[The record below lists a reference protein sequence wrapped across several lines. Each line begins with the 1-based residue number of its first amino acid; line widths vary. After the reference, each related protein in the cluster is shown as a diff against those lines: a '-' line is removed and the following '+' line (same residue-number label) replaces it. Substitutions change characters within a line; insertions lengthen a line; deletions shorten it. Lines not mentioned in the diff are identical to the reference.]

1 MSELTEQNLTRQ
13 QAEQEMACLR
23 KIYASVRLLDP
34 KMLVEEPC
42 YPPWKNVHPCTSCV
56 GREAMAGKCQCSKLE
71 TLGSSLYQ
79 VTARYVEVD
88 GKSYVMEMI
97 LPLDAS
103 ARSSLHSNELIYRD
117 ALTGAYNRRF
127 YEEELKHKYLN
138 AGVAMIDLDDF
149 KLCNDT
155 YGHSAGDAALRL
167 IVSIIHRCIRSTDM
181 LVRYGGDELLLILP
195 DISAEAFVRK
205 LKDINKRL
213 FAAHLPEFEKMHVSA
228 SIGGV
233 MTAGIPISDA
243 LLIADKRM
251 YLAKRRKNTVVA
263 ADIAPDAVCSE
274 NEHRPM
280 VLIVDD
286 SPMNRDILSEILCDD
301 FEILEAPNG
310 PKCLELLNAWGSDI
324 SIVLLDIV
332 MPDMDGFDV
341 LSRMSAQG
349 WLEEIPIVMISSEDS
364 SQTVRRA
371 YELGA
376 SDYISRPFDA
386 RIVHRRV
393 SNVARLYARQRR
405 LSALVSQQFY
415 DREKNDQIM
424 IGILSQVTEIHNS
437 ESIHHISRVQR
448 ITSILLE
455 RLCQKTDIYGLSG
468 MDRYLITTASALHDI
483 GKVAIDDRILNAHDP
498 TPEQTAILHT
508 HPILGAQ
515 MLENLSQYQD
525 EPLVKF
531 AIQICRWH
539 HERWDGNGYPDRL
552 KGDEIPIS
560 AQVVALADVYDALT
574 SERCYKHAYDHD
586 TALRMI
592 LNGECGTFNPLLLD
606 CLQESSEQLRTELTR
621 SEWDR
626 GFRQET
632 HRLSEEILHRE
643 ALPREN
649 HSQLLLEQ
657 EKERT
662 DFYAAQ
668 CGGIRFDY
676 DLLAGSVTVYDY
688 HAEPLQQK
696 TVADF
701 AQGRGLGFLN
711 EQDRRKLSKAISR
724 ATPEAPDV
732 VLPVMVQR
740 DGKPHLHRMAL
751 HTIWS
756 GAGVRRCVNVLG
768 QLTDEQHRVEH
779 QTELLTATDPEEHPA
794 QFLRRL
800 QGIFDVVRLV
810 DPEHR
815 KVLALD
821 SDGILTE
828 KPGNCHMVWNRDTR
842 CENCI
847 SATAYARKTILNK
860 IEFKDEEAYFVI
872 SKYIEVGGRGC
883 MLEMV
888 TRLTDGRWLD
898 MGGHRLLLDRCD
910 GMERSAFVDPL
921 TGAYTRRYF
930 DKFLAG
936 GEMHGGV
943 AMIDVDQ
950 FKSVNDSF
958 GHLVGDEALQTVA
971 AAMQSCLRQTDIL
984 IRYGGDEFLLLMPQN
999 CPDGVESVIRRVRD
1013 AVQAARVPS
1022 HPELRLS
1029 VSIGG
1034 VCNVQPLTEA
1044 IRQADARMYC
1054 NKENGEQVL

>member
-34 KMLVEEPC
+34 KMLAEEPC

-88 GKSYVMEMI
+88 GKPYVMEMI

-103 ARSSLHSNELIYRD
+103 ARSTLNSNELIYRD

-167 IVSIIHRCIRSTDM
+167 IVSIIHRRIRSTDM
-181 LVRYGGDELLLILP
+181 LP

-233 MTAGIPISDA
+233 MAAGIPISDA
-243 LLIADKRM
+243 LPIADKRM
-251 YLAKRRKNTVVA
+251 YLAKHSKNTVVTE
-263 ADIAPDAVCSE
+263 DIAPDAVRSE
-274 NEHRPM
+274 NDHRPM

-349 WLEEIPIVMISSEDS
+349 WLEDIPVVMISSEDS

-393 SNVARLYARQRR
+393 SNVTRLYARQRR

-415 DREKNDQIM
+415 DREKNDQMM
-424 IGILSQVTEIHNS
+424 IGILGQVMEIHNS

-468 MDRYLITTASALHDI
+468 MDRYLITTASSLHDI
-483 GKVAIDDRILNAHDP
+483 GKVAIDDRILNAHDL

-539 HERWDGNGYPDRL
+539 HERWDGSGYPDGR
-552 KGDEIPIS
+552 KGDDIPIA
-560 AQVVALADVYDALT
+560 AQVVALAD
-574 SERCYKHAYDHD
+574 AYDGLVGKWDKHEALSQEEAVAEL
-586 TALRMI
+586 TAGKR
-592 LNGECGTFNPLLLD
+592 GAFNPLLLE
-606 CLQESSEQLRTELTR
+606 CLRDVEDRLAEETEGDTPAPPKKGIFF
-621 SEWDR
+621 D
-626 GFRQET
+626 ET
-632 HRLSEEILHRE
+632 
-643 ALPREN
+643 
-649 HSQLLLEQ
+649 
-657 EKERT
+657 
-662 DFYAAQ
+662 
-668 CGGIRFDY
+668 
-676 DLLAGSVTVYDY
+676 
-688 HAEPLQQK
+688 
-696 TVADF
+696 
-701 AQGRGLGFLN
+701 
-711 EQDRRKLSKAISR
+711 
-724 ATPEAPDV
+724 
-732 VLPVMVQR
+732 
-740 DGKPHLHRMAL
+740 
-751 HTIWS
+751 
-756 GAGVRRCVNVLG
+756 VLG
-768 QLTDEQHRVEH
+768 
-779 QTELLTATDPEEHPA
+779 
-794 QFLRRL
+794 
-800 QGIFDVVRLV
+800 
-810 DPEHR
+810 
-815 KVLALD
+815 
-821 SDGILTE
+821 
-828 KPGNCHMVWNRDTR
+828 
-842 CENCI
+842 
-847 SATAYARKTILNK
+847 
-860 IEFKDEEAYFVI
+860 
-872 SKYIEVGGRGC
+872 
-883 MLEMV
+883 
-888 TRLTDGRWLD
+888 
-898 MGGHRLLLDRCD
+898 
-910 GMERSAFVDPL
+910 
-921 TGAYTRRYF
+921 
-930 DKFLAG
+930 
-936 GEMHGGV
+936 
-943 AMIDVDQ
+943 
-950 FKSVNDSF
+950 
-958 GHLVGDEALQTVA
+958 
-971 AAMQSCLRQTDIL
+971 
-984 IRYGGDEFLLLMPQN
+984 
-999 CPDGVESVIRRVRD
+999 
-1013 AVQAARVPS
+1013 
-1022 HPELRLS
+1022 
-1029 VSIGG
+1029 
-1034 VCNVQPLTEA
+1034 
-1044 IRQADARMYC
+1044 
-1054 NKENGEQVL
+1054 

>member
-23 KIYASVRLLDP
+23 RIYASVRLLDP
-34 KMLVEEPC
+34 KTLAEEPC
-42 YPPWKNVHPCTSCV
+42 CPPWKNIHPYTSCV

-71 TLGSSLYQ
+71 TLDRSLCQ

-88 GKSYVMEMI
+88 GKPYVMEMI

-127 YEEELKHKYLN
+127 YEEELKHTYLN

-167 IVSIIHRCIRSTDM
+167 ITSIIHRCIRSTDM

-233 MTAGIPISDA
+233 MAAGIPISDA
-243 LLIADKRM
+243 LPIADKRM
-251 YLAKRRKNTVVA
+251 YLAKRRKNTVVTE
-263 ADIAPDAVCSE
+263 DIAPDAVRSE
-274 NEHRPM
+274 NDHRPM

-301 FEILEAPNG
+301 FEILEAPDG

-349 WLEEIPIVMISSEDS
+349 WLEEIPVVMISSEDS

-415 DREKNDQIM
+415 DREKNDQMM
-424 IGILSQVTEIHNS
+424 IGILGQVTEIHNS

-483 GKVAIDDRILNAHDP
+483 GKVAIDDRILNAHDL

-525 EPLVKF
+525 APLVKF

-539 HERWDGNGYPDRL
+539 HERWDGSGYPDGR
-552 KGDEIPIS
+552 KGDDIPIA
-560 AQVVALADVYDALT
+560 AQVVALAD
-574 SERCYKHAYDHD
+574 AYDGLTGKRD
-586 TALRMI
+586 KREALSQEEAVAELTA
-592 LNGECGTFNPLLLD
+592 GKHGAFNPLLLE
-606 CLQESSEQLRTELTR
+606 CLRDVES
-621 SEWDR
+621 
-626 GFRQET
+626 
-632 HRLSEEILHRE
+632 RL
-643 ALPREN
+643 A
-649 HSQLLLEQ
+649 
-657 EKERT
+657 
-662 DFYAAQ
+662 
-668 CGGIRFDY
+668 
-676 DLLAGSVTVYDY
+676 
-688 HAEPLQQK
+688 
-696 TVADF
+696 
-701 AQGRGLGFLN
+701 
-711 EQDRRKLSKAISR
+711 
-724 ATPEAPDV
+724 
-732 VLPVMVQR
+732 
-740 DGKPHLHRMAL
+740 
-751 HTIWS
+751 
-756 GAGVRRCVNVLG
+756 
-768 QLTDEQHRVEH
+768 
-779 QTELLTATDPEEHPA
+779 
-794 QFLRRL
+794 
-800 QGIFDVVRLV
+800 
-810 DPEHR
+810 
-815 KVLALD
+815 
-821 SDGILTE
+821 
-828 KPGNCHMVWNRDTR
+828 
-842 CENCI
+842 
-847 SATAYARKTILNK
+847 
-860 IEFKDEEAYFVI
+860 EEA
-872 SKYIEVGGRGC
+872 E
-883 MLEMV
+883 
-888 TRLTDGRWLD
+888 
-898 MGGHRLLLDRCD
+898 
-910 GMERSAFVDPL
+910 
-921 TGAYTRRYF
+921 
-930 DKFLAG
+930 
-936 GEMHGGV
+936 
-943 AMIDVDQ
+943 
-950 FKSVNDSF
+950 
-958 GHLVGDEALQTVA
+958 
-971 AAMQSCLRQTDIL
+971 
-984 IRYGGDEFLLLMPQN
+984 
-999 CPDGVESVIRRVRD
+999 
-1013 AVQAARVPS
+1013 
-1022 HPELRLS
+1022 
-1029 VSIGG
+1029 
-1034 VCNVQPLTEA
+1034 
-1044 IRQADARMYC
+1044 ADAPPPP
-1054 NKENGEQVL
+1054 KKGFSLTKLFLDEV

>member
-13 QAEQEMACLR
+13 QTEQEMACLR
-23 KIYASVRLLDP
+23 RIYASVRLLDP
-34 KMLVEEPC
+34 KTLAEKPC

-56 GREAMAGKCQCSKLE
+56 GREAMAGRCQCSKLE

-88 GKSYVMEMI
+88 GKPYVMEMI

-103 ARSSLHSNELIYRD
+103 ARSTLRSNELVYRD

-167 IVSIIHRCIRSTDM
+167 ITSIIHRCIRSTDM

-233 MTAGIPISDA
+233 MAAGIPISDA
-243 LLIADKRM
+243 LPIADKRM
-251 YLAKRRKNTVVA
+251 YLAKRRKNTVVTE
-263 ADIAPDAVCSE
+263 DIAPDAVRSE
-274 NEHRPM
+274 NDHRPM

-301 FEILEAPNG
+301 FEILEAPDG

-324 SIVLLDIV
+324 SIVLLDIVLLDIV

-349 WLEEIPIVMISSEDS
+349 WLEEIPVVMISSEDS

-415 DREKNDQIM
+415 DREKNDQMM
-424 IGILSQVTEIHNS
+424 IGILGQVTEIHNS

-483 GKVAIDDRILNAHDP
+483 GKVAIDDRILNAHDL

-539 HERWDGNGYPDRL
+539 HERWDGSGYPDGR
-552 KGDEIPIS
+552 KGDDIPIA
-560 AQVVALADVYDALT
+560 AQVVALAD
-574 SERCYKHAYDHD
+574 AYDGLVGKRDKHEALSQEEAVAEL
-586 TALRMI
+586 TA
-592 LNGECGTFNPLLLD
+592 GKHGAFNPLLLE
-606 CLQESSEQLRTELTR
+606 CLRDVE
-621 SEWDR
+621 
-626 GFRQET
+626 G
-632 HRLSEEILHRE
+632 RL
-643 ALPREN
+643 A
-649 HSQLLLEQ
+649 
-657 EKERT
+657 
-662 DFYAAQ
+662 
-668 CGGIRFDY
+668 
-676 DLLAGSVTVYDY
+676 
-688 HAEPLQQK
+688 
-696 TVADF
+696 
-701 AQGRGLGFLN
+701 
-711 EQDRRKLSKAISR
+711 
-724 ATPEAPDV
+724 
-732 VLPVMVQR
+732 
-740 DGKPHLHRMAL
+740 
-751 HTIWS
+751 
-756 GAGVRRCVNVLG
+756 
-768 QLTDEQHRVEH
+768 
-779 QTELLTATDPEEHPA
+779 
-794 QFLRRL
+794 
-800 QGIFDVVRLV
+800 
-810 DPEHR
+810 
-815 KVLALD
+815 
-821 SDGILTE
+821 
-828 KPGNCHMVWNRDTR
+828 
-842 CENCI
+842 
-847 SATAYARKTILNK
+847 
-860 IEFKDEEAYFVI
+860 EEA
-872 SKYIEVGGRGC
+872 E
-883 MLEMV
+883 
-888 TRLTDGRWLD
+888 
-898 MGGHRLLLDRCD
+898 
-910 GMERSAFVDPL
+910 
-921 TGAYTRRYF
+921 
-930 DKFLAG
+930 
-936 GEMHGGV
+936 
-943 AMIDVDQ
+943 
-950 FKSVNDSF
+950 
-958 GHLVGDEALQTVA
+958 
-971 AAMQSCLRQTDIL
+971 
-984 IRYGGDEFLLLMPQN
+984 
-999 CPDGVESVIRRVRD
+999 
-1013 AVQAARVPS
+1013 
-1022 HPELRLS
+1022 
-1029 VSIGG
+1029 
-1034 VCNVQPLTEA
+1034 
-1044 IRQADARMYC
+1044 ADAPPEKRDS
-1054 NKENGEQVL
+1054 L

>member
-1 MSELTEQNLTRQ
+1 MSELTDHIMTRQ
-13 QAEQEMACLR
+13 QAEEEMACLR
-23 KIYASVRLLDP
+23 KIFPIVRLLDR
-34 KMLVEEPC
+34 KTLAEQPC
-42 YPPWKNVHPCTSCV
+42 YPPWKNAHPCTSCV
-56 GREAMAGKCQCSKLE
+56 GREALAGKCQCTKLE
-71 TLGSSLYQ
+71 TMGSKHYQ
-79 VTARYVEVD
+79 AIARYVEID
-88 GKSYVMEMI
+88 GEPSVIEMV
-97 LPLDAS
+97 LPLDSGAL
-103 ARSSLHSNELIYRD
+103 RTLHSDEQLYTDPLI
-117 ALTGAYNRRF
+117 GAYNRRF

-155 YGHSAGDAALRL
+155 FGHAAGDAALRL
-167 IVSIIHRCIRSTDM
+167 TASIIHRCIRSTDM

-213 FAAHLPEFEKMHVSA
+213 FAAHLPEFEKLHVSA

-251 YLAKRRKNTVVA
+251 YLAKRRKNTVVT

-349 WLEEIPIVMISSEDS
+349 WLEDIPVVMISSEDS

-455 RLCQKTDIYGLSG
+455 RLCQKTDIYGLNG

-483 GKVAIDDRILNAHDP
+483 GKVAIDDRILNAHDL

-531 AIQICRWH
+531 ALQICRWH
-539 HERWDGNGYPDRL
+539 HERWDGSGFPDGL
-552 KGDEIPIS
+552 KGDSIPIA
-560 AQVVALADVYDALT
+560 AQVVALAD
-574 SERCYKHAYDHD
+574 AYDSLVGKGDKHL
-586 TALRMI
+586 ALPQAQAI
-592 LNGECGTFNPLLLD
+592 AELEAGTYGAFNPLLLE
-606 CLQESSEQLRTELTR
+606 CLRDVK
-621 SEWDR
+621 DR
-626 GFRQET
+626 
-632 HRLSEEILHRE
+632 
-643 ALPREN
+643 
-649 HSQLLLEQ
+649 
-657 EKERT
+657 
-662 DFYAAQ
+662 
-668 CGGIRFDY
+668 
-676 DLLAGSVTVYDY
+676 LA
-688 HAEPLQQK
+688 
-696 TVADF
+696 
-701 AQGRGLGFLN
+701 
-711 EQDRRKLSKAISR
+711 
-724 ATPEAPDV
+724 
-732 VLPVMVQR
+732 
-740 DGKPHLHRMAL
+740 
-751 HTIWS
+751 
-756 GAGVRRCVNVLG
+756 
-768 QLTDEQHRVEH
+768 
-779 QTELLTATDPEEHPA
+779 
-794 QFLRRL
+794 
-800 QGIFDVVRLV
+800 
-810 DPEHR
+810 
-815 KVLALD
+815 
-821 SDGILTE
+821 
-828 KPGNCHMVWNRDTR
+828 
-842 CENCI
+842 
-847 SATAYARKTILNK
+847 
-860 IEFKDEEAYFVI
+860 EEAGMDTPAPPPE
-872 SKYIEVGGRGC
+872 K
-883 MLEMV
+883 
-888 TRLTDGRWLD
+888 RL
-898 MGGHRLLLDRCD
+898 
-910 GMERSAFVDPL
+910 P
-921 TGAYTRRYF
+921 F
-930 DKFLAG
+930 DETSLG
-936 GEMHGGV
+936 
-943 AMIDVDQ
+943 
-950 FKSVNDSF
+950 
-958 GHLVGDEALQTVA
+958 
-971 AAMQSCLRQTDIL
+971 
-984 IRYGGDEFLLLMPQN
+984 
-999 CPDGVESVIRRVRD
+999 
-1013 AVQAARVPS
+1013 
-1022 HPELRLS
+1022 
-1029 VSIGG
+1029 
-1034 VCNVQPLTEA
+1034 
-1044 IRQADARMYC
+1044 
-1054 NKENGEQVL
+1054 

>member
-23 KIYASVRLLDP
+23 KIYASVRLLDS
-34 KMLVEEPC
+34 KTLAEEPC

-88 GKSYVMEMI
+88 GKPYVMEMI

-103 ARSSLHSNELIYRD
+103 ARSTLHSNELIYRD

-213 FAAHLPEFEKMHVSA
+213 FASRLPEFEKMHVSA
-228 SIGGV
+228 SIGGA
-233 MTAGIPISDA
+233 MAAGIPISDA

-251 YLAKRRKNTVVA
+251 YLAKRRKNTVVT
-263 ADIAPDAVCSE
+263 ADIAPDAVRSE
-274 NEHRPM
+274 NDHRPM

-301 FEILEAPNG
+301 FELLEAPDG
-310 PKCLELLNAWGSDI
+310 PRCLELLNAWGSDI

-349 WLEEIPIVMISSEDS
+349 WLEDIPVVMISSEDS

-424 IGILSQVTEIHNS
+424 IGILSQVMEIHNS

-483 GKVAIDDRILNAHDP
+483 GKVAIDDRILNAHDL

-539 HERWDGNGYPDRL
+539 HERWDGSGYPDGR
-552 KGDEIPIS
+552 KGDDIPIA
-560 AQVVALADVYDALT
+560 AQVVALAD
-574 SERCYKHAYDHD
+574 AYDGLVGKRD
-586 TALRMI
+586 KREALSQEEAVAELTA
-592 LNGECGTFNPLLLD
+592 GKHGAFNPLLLE
-606 CLQESSEQLRTELTR
+606 CLRDVEDRLAEETEADAPPPPKKGILF
-621 SEWDR
+621 D
-626 GFRQET
+626 ET
-632 HRLSEEILHRE
+632 
-643 ALPREN
+643 
-649 HSQLLLEQ
+649 
-657 EKERT
+657 
-662 DFYAAQ
+662 
-668 CGGIRFDY
+668 
-676 DLLAGSVTVYDY
+676 
-688 HAEPLQQK
+688 
-696 TVADF
+696 
-701 AQGRGLGFLN
+701 
-711 EQDRRKLSKAISR
+711 
-724 ATPEAPDV
+724 
-732 VLPVMVQR
+732 
-740 DGKPHLHRMAL
+740 
-751 HTIWS
+751 
-756 GAGVRRCVNVLG
+756 VLG
-768 QLTDEQHRVEH
+768 
-779 QTELLTATDPEEHPA
+779 
-794 QFLRRL
+794 
-800 QGIFDVVRLV
+800 
-810 DPEHR
+810 
-815 KVLALD
+815 
-821 SDGILTE
+821 
-828 KPGNCHMVWNRDTR
+828 
-842 CENCI
+842 
-847 SATAYARKTILNK
+847 
-860 IEFKDEEAYFVI
+860 
-872 SKYIEVGGRGC
+872 
-883 MLEMV
+883 
-888 TRLTDGRWLD
+888 
-898 MGGHRLLLDRCD
+898 
-910 GMERSAFVDPL
+910 
-921 TGAYTRRYF
+921 
-930 DKFLAG
+930 
-936 GEMHGGV
+936 
-943 AMIDVDQ
+943 
-950 FKSVNDSF
+950 
-958 GHLVGDEALQTVA
+958 
-971 AAMQSCLRQTDIL
+971 
-984 IRYGGDEFLLLMPQN
+984 
-999 CPDGVESVIRRVRD
+999 
-1013 AVQAARVPS
+1013 
-1022 HPELRLS
+1022 
-1029 VSIGG
+1029 
-1034 VCNVQPLTEA
+1034 
-1044 IRQADARMYC
+1044 
-1054 NKENGEQVL
+1054 

>member
-34 KMLVEEPC
+34 KMLAEEPC
-42 YPPWKNVHPCTSCV
+42 CPPWKNVHPCTSCV

-88 GKSYVMEMI
+88 GKPYVMEMT

-103 ARSSLHSNELIYRD
+103 ARSTLHSNELIYRD

-205 LKDINKRL
+205 LKNINKRL
-213 FAAHLPEFEKMHVSA
+213 FAAHLPEFEKLHVSA

-233 MTAGIPISDA
+233 MAAGIPISDA

-251 YLAKRRKNTVVA
+251 YLAKRRKNTVVT

-274 NEHRPM
+274 NDHRPM

-349 WLEEIPIVMISSEDS
+349 WLEDIPVVMISSEDS
-364 SQTVRRA
+364 SQT
-371 YELGA
+371 
-376 SDYISRPFDA
+376 
-386 RIVHRRV
+386 VHRRV

-483 GKVAIDDRILNAHDP
+483 GKVAIDDRILNAHDL

-531 AIQICRWH
+531 AIQICRWR
-539 HERWDGNGYPDRL
+539 HERWDGSGYPDGW
-552 KGDEIPIS
+552 KGDDIPIA
-560 AQVVALADVYDALT
+560 AQVVALAD
-574 SERCYKHAYDHD
+574 AYDGLVGKRDKHEALSQEEAVAEL
-586 TALRMI
+586 TA
-592 LNGECGTFNPLLLD
+592 GKHGAFNPLLLE
-606 CLQESSEQLRTELTR
+606 CLRDVKSRLAEEAEADALLPPKKGILF
-621 SEWDR
+621 D
-626 GFRQET
+626 ET
-632 HRLSEEILHRE
+632 
-643 ALPREN
+643 
-649 HSQLLLEQ
+649 
-657 EKERT
+657 
-662 DFYAAQ
+662 
-668 CGGIRFDY
+668 
-676 DLLAGSVTVYDY
+676 
-688 HAEPLQQK
+688 
-696 TVADF
+696 
-701 AQGRGLGFLN
+701 
-711 EQDRRKLSKAISR
+711 
-724 ATPEAPDV
+724 
-732 VLPVMVQR
+732 
-740 DGKPHLHRMAL
+740 
-751 HTIWS
+751 
-756 GAGVRRCVNVLG
+756 VLG
-768 QLTDEQHRVEH
+768 
-779 QTELLTATDPEEHPA
+779 
-794 QFLRRL
+794 
-800 QGIFDVVRLV
+800 
-810 DPEHR
+810 
-815 KVLALD
+815 
-821 SDGILTE
+821 
-828 KPGNCHMVWNRDTR
+828 
-842 CENCI
+842 
-847 SATAYARKTILNK
+847 
-860 IEFKDEEAYFVI
+860 
-872 SKYIEVGGRGC
+872 
-883 MLEMV
+883 
-888 TRLTDGRWLD
+888 
-898 MGGHRLLLDRCD
+898 
-910 GMERSAFVDPL
+910 
-921 TGAYTRRYF
+921 
-930 DKFLAG
+930 
-936 GEMHGGV
+936 
-943 AMIDVDQ
+943 
-950 FKSVNDSF
+950 
-958 GHLVGDEALQTVA
+958 
-971 AAMQSCLRQTDIL
+971 
-984 IRYGGDEFLLLMPQN
+984 
-999 CPDGVESVIRRVRD
+999 
-1013 AVQAARVPS
+1013 
-1022 HPELRLS
+1022 
-1029 VSIGG
+1029 
-1034 VCNVQPLTEA
+1034 
-1044 IRQADARMYC
+1044 
-1054 NKENGEQVL
+1054 

>member
-1 MSELTEQNLTRQ
+1 MSELTDHIMTRQ
-13 QAEQEMACLR
+13 QAEEEMACLR
-23 KIYASVRLLDP
+23 KIFPIVRLLDR
-34 KMLVEEPC
+34 KTLAEQPC
-42 YPPWKNVHPCTSCV
+42 YPPWKSAHPCTSCV
-56 GREAMAGKCQCSKLE
+56 GREALAGKCQCTKLE
-71 TLGSSLYQ
+71 TMGSKHYQ
-79 VTARYVEVD
+79 AIARYVEID
-88 GKSYVMEMI
+88 GEPSVIEMV
-97 LPLDAS
+97 LPLDSGAL
-103 ARSSLHSNELIYRD
+103 RTLHSDEQLYTDPLI
-117 ALTGAYNRRF
+117 GAYNRRF

-155 YGHSAGDAALRL
+155 FGHAAGDAALRL
-167 IVSIIHRCIRSTDM
+167 TASIIHRCIRSTDM

-233 MTAGIPISDA
+233 MAVGIPIGDA
-243 LLIADKRM
+243 LPIADKRM
-251 YLAKRRKNTVVA
+251 YLAKHRKNTVVT

-349 WLEEIPIVMISSEDS
+349 WLEDIPVVMISSEDS

-483 GKVAIDDRILNAHDP
+483 GKVAIDDRILNAHDL

-531 AIQICRWH
+531 ALQICRWH
-539 HERWDGNGYPDRL
+539 HERWDGSGFPDGL
-552 KGDEIPIS
+552 KGDSIPIA
-560 AQVVALADVYDALT
+560 AQVVSLAD
-574 SERCYKHAYDHD
+574 AYDSLVGKGDKHL
-586 TALRMI
+586 ALPQAQAI
-592 LNGECGTFNPLLLD
+592 AELEAGTYGAFNPLLLE
-606 CLQESSEQLRTELTR
+606 CLRDVK
-621 SEWDR
+621 DR
-626 GFRQET
+626 
-632 HRLSEEILHRE
+632 
-643 ALPREN
+643 
-649 HSQLLLEQ
+649 
-657 EKERT
+657 
-662 DFYAAQ
+662 
-668 CGGIRFDY
+668 
-676 DLLAGSVTVYDY
+676 LA
-688 HAEPLQQK
+688 
-696 TVADF
+696 
-701 AQGRGLGFLN
+701 
-711 EQDRRKLSKAISR
+711 
-724 ATPEAPDV
+724 
-732 VLPVMVQR
+732 
-740 DGKPHLHRMAL
+740 
-751 HTIWS
+751 
-756 GAGVRRCVNVLG
+756 
-768 QLTDEQHRVEH
+768 
-779 QTELLTATDPEEHPA
+779 
-794 QFLRRL
+794 
-800 QGIFDVVRLV
+800 
-810 DPEHR
+810 
-815 KVLALD
+815 
-821 SDGILTE
+821 
-828 KPGNCHMVWNRDTR
+828 
-842 CENCI
+842 
-847 SATAYARKTILNK
+847 
-860 IEFKDEEAYFVI
+860 EEAGMDTPAPPQKKDYP
-872 SKYIEVGGRGC
+872 
-883 MLEMV
+883 
-888 TRLTDGRWLD
+888 LTK
-898 MGGHRLLLDRCD
+898 LLLD
-910 GMERSAFVDPL
+910 EV
-921 TGAYTRRYF
+921 
-930 DKFLAG
+930 
-936 GEMHGGV
+936 
-943 AMIDVDQ
+943 
-950 FKSVNDSF
+950 
-958 GHLVGDEALQTVA
+958 
-971 AAMQSCLRQTDIL
+971 
-984 IRYGGDEFLLLMPQN
+984 
-999 CPDGVESVIRRVRD
+999 
-1013 AVQAARVPS
+1013 
-1022 HPELRLS
+1022 
-1029 VSIGG
+1029 
-1034 VCNVQPLTEA
+1034 
-1044 IRQADARMYC
+1044 
-1054 NKENGEQVL
+1054 

>member
-34 KMLVEEPC
+34 KMLAEEPC

-88 GKSYVMEMI
+88 GKPYVMEMI

-103 ARSSLHSNELIYRD
+103 ARSTLNSNELIYRD

-167 IVSIIHRCIRSTDM
+167 IVSIIHRRIRSTDM

-233 MTAGIPISDA
+233 MAAGIPISDA
-243 LLIADKRM
+243 LPIADKRM
-251 YLAKRRKNTVVA
+251 YLAKHSKNTVVTE
-263 ADIAPDAVCSE
+263 DIAPDAVRSE
-274 NEHRPM
+274 NDHRPM

-349 WLEEIPIVMISSEDS
+349 WLEDIPVVMISSEDS

-393 SNVARLYARQRR
+393 SNVTRLYARQRR

-415 DREKNDQIM
+415 DREKNDQMM
-424 IGILSQVTEIHNS
+424 IGILGQVMEIHNS

-468 MDRYLITTASALHDI
+468 MDRYLITTASSLHDI
-483 GKVAIDDRILNAHDP
+483 GKVAIDDRILNAHDL

-531 AIQICRWH
+531 ALQICRWH
-539 HERWDGNGYPDRL
+539 HERWDGSGFPDGL
-552 KGDEIPIS
+552 KGDSIPIA
-560 AQVVALADVYDALT
+560 AQVVALAD
-574 SERCYKHAYDHD
+574 AYDSLVGKGDKHL
-586 TALRMI
+586 ALPQAQAI
-592 LNGECGTFNPLLLD
+592 AELEAGTYGAFNPLLLE
-606 CLQESSEQLRTELTR
+606 CLRDVK
-621 SEWDR
+621 DR
-626 GFRQET
+626 
-632 HRLSEEILHRE
+632 
-643 ALPREN
+643 
-649 HSQLLLEQ
+649 
-657 EKERT
+657 
-662 DFYAAQ
+662 
-668 CGGIRFDY
+668 
-676 DLLAGSVTVYDY
+676 LA
-688 HAEPLQQK
+688 
-696 TVADF
+696 
-701 AQGRGLGFLN
+701 
-711 EQDRRKLSKAISR
+711 
-724 ATPEAPDV
+724 
-732 VLPVMVQR
+732 
-740 DGKPHLHRMAL
+740 
-751 HTIWS
+751 
-756 GAGVRRCVNVLG
+756 
-768 QLTDEQHRVEH
+768 
-779 QTELLTATDPEEHPA
+779 
-794 QFLRRL
+794 
-800 QGIFDVVRLV
+800 
-810 DPEHR
+810 
-815 KVLALD
+815 
-821 SDGILTE
+821 
-828 KPGNCHMVWNRDTR
+828 
-842 CENCI
+842 
-847 SATAYARKTILNK
+847 
-860 IEFKDEEAYFVI
+860 EEA
-872 SKYIEVGGRGC
+872 
-883 MLEMV
+883 
-888 TRLTDGRWLD
+888 
-898 MGGHRLLLDRCD
+898 
-910 GMERSAFVDPL
+910 GMDTPAPPPRKKTTL
-921 TGAYTRRYF
+921 
-930 DKFLAG
+930 
-936 GEMHGGV
+936 
-943 AMIDVDQ
+943 
-950 FKSVNDSF
+950 
-958 GHLVGDEALQTVA
+958 
-971 AAMQSCLRQTDIL
+971 
-984 IRYGGDEFLLLMPQN
+984 
-999 CPDGVESVIRRVRD
+999 
-1013 AVQAARVPS
+1013 
-1022 HPELRLS
+1022 
-1029 VSIGG
+1029 
-1034 VCNVQPLTEA
+1034 
-1044 IRQADARMYC
+1044 
-1054 NKENGEQVL
+1054 

>member
-34 KMLVEEPC
+34 KMLAEEPC

-88 GKSYVMEMI
+88 GKPYVMEMI

-103 ARSSLHSNELIYRD
+103 ARSTLNSNELIYRD

-167 IVSIIHRCIRSTDM
+167 IVSIIHRRIRSTDM

-233 MTAGIPISDA
+233 MAAGIPISDA

-251 YLAKRRKNTVVA
+251 YLAKRRKNTVVT
-263 ADIAPDAVCSE
+263 ADIAPDAVRSE

-349 WLEEIPIVMISSEDS
+349 WLEDIPVVMISSEDS

-393 SNVARLYARQRR
+393 SNVTRLYARQRR

-415 DREKNDQIM
+415 DREKNDQMM
-424 IGILSQVTEIHNS
+424 IGILGQVMEIHNS

-468 MDRYLITTASALHDI
+468 MDRYLITTASSLHDI
-483 GKVAIDDRILNAHDP
+483 GKVAIDDRILNAHDL

-539 HERWDGNGYPDRL
+539 HERWDGSGYPDGR
-552 KGDEIPIS
+552 KGDDIPIA
-560 AQVVALADVYDALT
+560 AQVVALAD
-574 SERCYKHAYDHD
+574 AYDGLVGKWDKHEALSQEEAVAEL
-586 TALRMI
+586 TAGKR
-592 LNGECGTFNPLLLD
+592 GAFNPLLL
-606 CLQESSEQLRTELTR
+606 E
-621 SEWDR
+621 
-626 GFRQET
+626 
-632 HRLSEEILHRE
+632 
-643 ALPREN
+643 
-649 HSQLLLEQ
+649 
-657 EKERT
+657 
-662 DFYAAQ
+662 
-668 CGGIRFDY
+668 
-676 DLLAGSVTVYDY
+676 
-688 HAEPLQQK
+688 
-696 TVADF
+696 
-701 AQGRGLGFLN
+701 
-711 EQDRRKLSKAISR
+711 
-724 ATPEAPDV
+724 
-732 VLPVMVQR
+732 
-740 DGKPHLHRMAL
+740 
-751 HTIWS
+751 
-756 GAGVRRCVNVLG
+756 
-768 QLTDEQHRVEH
+768 
-779 QTELLTATDPEEHPA
+779 
-794 QFLRRL
+794 
-800 QGIFDVVRLV
+800 
-810 DPEHR
+810 
-815 KVLALD
+815 
-821 SDGILTE
+821 
-828 KPGNCHMVWNRDTR
+828 
-842 CENCI
+842 
-847 SATAYARKTILNK
+847 
-860 IEFKDEEAYFVI
+860 
-872 SKYIEVGGRGC
+872 
-883 MLEMV
+883 
-888 TRLTDGRWLD
+888 
-898 MGGHRLLLDRCD
+898 
-910 GMERSAFVDPL
+910 
-921 TGAYTRRYF
+921 
-930 DKFLAG
+930 
-936 GEMHGGV
+936 
-943 AMIDVDQ
+943 
-950 FKSVNDSF
+950 
-958 GHLVGDEALQTVA
+958 
-971 AAMQSCLRQTDIL
+971 CLRDVEDRLAEETE
-984 IRYGGDEFLLLMPQN
+984 GDTPAPPRKKGFSLTKLFL
-999 CPDGVESVIRRVRD
+999 DEV
-1013 AVQAARVPS
+1013 
-1022 HPELRLS
+1022 
-1029 VSIGG
+1029 
-1034 VCNVQPLTEA
+1034 
-1044 IRQADARMYC
+1044 
-1054 NKENGEQVL
+1054 

>member
-34 KMLVEEPC
+34 KMLAEEPC

-88 GKSYVMEMI
+88 GKPYVMEMI

-155 YGHSAGDAALRL
+155 YGHLAGDAALRL

-228 SIGGV
+228 
-233 MTAGIPISDA
+233 GIPISDA

-251 YLAKRRKNTVVA
+251 YLAKRRKNTVVT

-349 WLEEIPIVMISSEDS
+349 WLEDIPVVMISSEDS

-483 GKVAIDDRILNAHDP
+483 GKVAIDDRILNAHDL

-539 HERWDGNGYPDRL
+539 HERWDGSGYPDGR
-552 KGDEIPIS
+552 KGDDIPIA
-560 AQVVALADVYDALT
+560 AQVVALADAYDGLTGKRDKREALSQEEAVAALT
-574 SERCYKHAYDHD
+574 AGKHGA
-586 TALRMI
+586 
-592 LNGECGTFNPLLLD
+592 FNPLLLE
-606 CLQESSEQLRTELTR
+606 CLRDVESRLAEETEADAPPPPKEGILF
-621 SEWDR
+621 D
-626 GFRQET
+626 ET
-632 HRLSEEILHRE
+632 
-643 ALPREN
+643 
-649 HSQLLLEQ
+649 
-657 EKERT
+657 
-662 DFYAAQ
+662 
-668 CGGIRFDY
+668 
-676 DLLAGSVTVYDY
+676 
-688 HAEPLQQK
+688 
-696 TVADF
+696 
-701 AQGRGLGFLN
+701 
-711 EQDRRKLSKAISR
+711 
-724 ATPEAPDV
+724 
-732 VLPVMVQR
+732 
-740 DGKPHLHRMAL
+740 
-751 HTIWS
+751 
-756 GAGVRRCVNVLG
+756 VLG
-768 QLTDEQHRVEH
+768 
-779 QTELLTATDPEEHPA
+779 
-794 QFLRRL
+794 
-800 QGIFDVVRLV
+800 
-810 DPEHR
+810 
-815 KVLALD
+815 
-821 SDGILTE
+821 
-828 KPGNCHMVWNRDTR
+828 
-842 CENCI
+842 
-847 SATAYARKTILNK
+847 
-860 IEFKDEEAYFVI
+860 
-872 SKYIEVGGRGC
+872 
-883 MLEMV
+883 
-888 TRLTDGRWLD
+888 
-898 MGGHRLLLDRCD
+898 
-910 GMERSAFVDPL
+910 
-921 TGAYTRRYF
+921 
-930 DKFLAG
+930 
-936 GEMHGGV
+936 
-943 AMIDVDQ
+943 
-950 FKSVNDSF
+950 
-958 GHLVGDEALQTVA
+958 
-971 AAMQSCLRQTDIL
+971 
-984 IRYGGDEFLLLMPQN
+984 
-999 CPDGVESVIRRVRD
+999 
-1013 AVQAARVPS
+1013 
-1022 HPELRLS
+1022 
-1029 VSIGG
+1029 
-1034 VCNVQPLTEA
+1034 
-1044 IRQADARMYC
+1044 
-1054 NKENGEQVL
+1054 